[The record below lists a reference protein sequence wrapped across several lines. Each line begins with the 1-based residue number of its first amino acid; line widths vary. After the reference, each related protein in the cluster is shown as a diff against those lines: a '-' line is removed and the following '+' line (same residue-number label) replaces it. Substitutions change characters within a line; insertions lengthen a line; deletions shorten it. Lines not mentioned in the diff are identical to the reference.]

1 MKIENIHKCPYCG
14 YMYRIV
20 LGENAYFN
28 IFSDPGS
35 RVAIHSSI
43 FVCPHIA
50 CGKTEV
56 TVEAGYPPAPNA
68 RREAERRKI
77 HGGLSNSFF
86 SARLLPPE
94 TCGKQEFKVTEVPE
108 AVFNDY
114 DQACRLLKASPCAS
128 ATYARR
134 CLQGM
139 VRKKF
144 KLKPGKFQNEIKTL
158 ASMNGTIR
166 QEVVDALE
174 SVRKIGKF
182 RAMPEDDV
190 KVLVDVTYDE
200 ARQTIEV
207 IEALLFDWFLA
218 PTEREKRAGA
228 LKAIIEEQKRVR
240 KWMS

>member
-1 MKIENIHKCPYCG
+1 MKIEKIHKCPYCG

-20 LGENAYFN
+20 LGENAYSN
-28 IFSDPGS
+28 MFSDPGGC
-35 RVAIHSSI
+35 VAIHSLI

-56 TVEAGYPPAPNA
+56 AVEAGYPPVSNT
-68 RREAERRKI
+68 RRETERQKI
-77 HGGLSNSFF
+77 HGGLTNSFF
-86 SARLLPPE
+86 SSRLLPLE
-94 TCGKQEFKVTEVPE
+94 ACGKQEFKTAEVPE

-114 DQACRLLKASPCAS
+114 DQAGRLLKPSPCAS
-128 ATYARR
+128 ATYSRR

-158 ASMNGTIR
+158 ASVNGTIR
-166 QEVVDALE
+166 QEIIDALE

-190 KVLVDVTYDE
+190 KVLVDVSYDE

-218 PTEREKRAGA
+218 PAEREKRAGA
-228 LKAIIEEQKRVR
+228 LKAIIESK
-240 KWMS
+240 KG

>member
-1 MKIENIHKCPYCG
+1 MFQV
-14 YMYRIV
+14 V
-20 LGENAYFN
+20 LGQNTYSN
-28 IFSDPGS
+28 IFSAPEGN
-35 RVAIHSSI
+35 VAIHSFI

-56 TVEAGYPPAPNA
+56 TVEAGSPPAS
-68 RREAERRKI
+68 RGAERQRVC
-77 HGGLSNSFF
+77 GDLANSFF
-86 SARLLPPE
+86 SARLLPLE
-94 TCGKQEFKVTEVPE
+94 ACGKQEFKTAEVPD
-108 AVFNDY
+108 AVFHDY

-166 QEVVDALE
+166 QEIIDALE

-190 KVLVDVTYDE
+190 KVLVDVNYDE

-218 PTEREKRAGA
+218 PAEREKRAEA
-228 LKAIIEEQKRVR
+228 LKAIIDGK
-240 KWMS
+240 KA

>member
-1 MKIENIHKCPYCG
+1 MKIEKIHKCPYCG
-14 YMYRIV
+14 YMYEVV
-20 LGENAYFN
+20 LGQNTYSHMFAAPE
-28 IFSDPGS
+28 GS
-35 RVAIHSSI
+35 VAIHSLI

-56 TVEAGYPPAPNA
+56 SVEAGSPPVSNA
-68 RREAERRKI
+68 GRGAERQRN
-77 HGGLSNSFF
+77 GGDLANAFF
-86 SARLLPPE
+86 SARLLPLE
-94 TCGKQEFKVTEVPE
+94 ACGKQEFKTAEVPE
-108 AVFNDY
+108 AVFHDY

-128 ATYARR
+128 ATNARR
-134 CLQGM
+134 CLQWM

-166 QEVVDALE
+166 QEIIDALE

-190 KVLVDVTYDE
+190 KVLVDVNYAE

-218 PTEREKRAGA
+218 PAEREKRAEA
-228 LKAIIEEQKRVR
+228 LKAIIDGK
-240 KWMS
+240 KG

>member
-1 MKIENIHKCPYCG
+1 
-14 YMYRIV
+14 MYRV
-20 LGENAYFN
+20 VPGQNAYSN
-28 IFSDPGS
+28 MFSAPKGS
-35 RVAIHSSI
+35 VGIHSSV

-56 TVEAGYPPAPNA
+56 TVEAGFTPASNA
-68 RREAERRKI
+68 GKAAERQKVS
-77 HGGLSNSFF
+77 HDLANSFF
-86 SARLLPPE
+86 SARLLPLE
-94 TCGKQEFKVTEVPE
+94 ACGKQEFKTAEVPE
-108 AVFNDY
+108 TVFHDY

-190 KVLVDVTYDE
+190 KVLVGVNYDE

-218 PTEREKRAGA
+218 PAEREKRAGA
-228 LKAIIEEQKRVR
+228 LKAIIEGK
-240 KWMS
+240 KG